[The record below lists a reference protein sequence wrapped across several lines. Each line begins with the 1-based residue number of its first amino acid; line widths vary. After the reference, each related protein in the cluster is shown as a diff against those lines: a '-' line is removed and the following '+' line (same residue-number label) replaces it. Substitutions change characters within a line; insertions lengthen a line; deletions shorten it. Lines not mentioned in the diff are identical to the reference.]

1 MTDDTD
7 TNTDHLPY
15 RPVRSPLP
23 KHMRARLE
31 ETLAEEYSSMPD
43 GVMVEQARILDRIF
57 RHLAARGVEYGGTEL
72 FQAAFKAQ
80 NQYRMTVKSLETLNL
95 PGGAAK
101 KT

>member
-1 MTDDTD
+1 MTQDTD
-7 TNTDHLPY
+7 PHTDHLPY
-15 RPVRSPLP
+15 RPVKHPLP

-57 RHLAARGVEYGGTEL
+57 RHLTARGVEYGDTQV
-72 FQAAFKAQ
+72 FQAAFRAQ
-80 NQYRMTVKSLETLNL
+80 NQYRMTVKSLETLDL
-95 PGGAAK
+95 PRGGAK